1 MRVVKIIESI
11 PTAIDAMI
19 RQWVFRVQNR
29 YNSSVVT
36 INGVKKSLVPPSGIV
51 FAAQTTPYSDKFYQ
65 SIITEGFKGLDKL
78 IIPRDFVACN
88 QDINP
93 ADADPDSVVRQ
104 EELRGIIDTF
114 NSSIKVSIGYGSGV
128 LPQAGYANEVNAKQI
143 EGATEGFSSDK
154 SSSNKRSNH
163 GNNDSTTNN
172 NIEAPVQIDF
182 INIVEDNQTF
192 HKQNLVKNRSH
203 YSIKS
208 AGLIKFLQGKNGIYF
223 NPFIIINNR
232 LVKYGTMSIN
242 ASLLDL
248 CEWTSLYLAGRLQ
261 KPVNFVKDDDIRIKF
276 LNQYNLKN
284 AMTVAILLME
294 SNQFNERQLYEQIT
308 RLSYLGDFRMYIGG
322 ENPNKV
328 QNIVDKQLVHFK
340 KLYEPILSYF
350 IHRNYLIITNN
361 DSHIRTLKKNLNVN
375 NKINLISTL
384 PLQFRTR
391 LYQMYQDKSLKEIA
405 KDKHLAE
412 NVVKI
417 VSRTIQISSVR
428 QAILG
433 IFSSGLVKS
442 IKYAVAKQIKFW
454 QGVLNKKSIK

>member
-1 MRVVKIIESI
+1 
-11 PTAIDAMI
+11 
-19 RQWVFRVQNR
+19 
-29 YNSSVVT
+29 
-36 INGVKKSLVPPSGIV
+36 
-51 FAAQTTPYSDKFYQ
+51 TPYSDKFYQ

-93 ADADPDSVVRQ
+93 SDADPDSVVRQ

-128 LPQAGYANEVNAKQI
+128 LPQAGYANE
-143 EGATEGFSSDK
+143 
-154 SSSNKRSNH
+154 RSNH